1 VSLNQVDL
9 LLVVLIVLSAVTGY
23 RQGFLAGIAG
33 FVGFLGGAA
42 LARTFAP
49 GILSSYSIGLYKP
62 ILTILF
68 VLIIAGLAQGLFSSL
83 GARARASMGSGSLR
97 VADSM
102 GGSVLSGI
110 SVLLVAWFLAVAVVA
125 GPPTAL
131 TGKIRESVVLT
142 NLDDVMPAQGRTLF
156 SALRNTFD
164 ENFFPQVFA
173 GIATPELVPVAPP
186 DGTLGRSTV
195 AQGARDSVVE
205 VFGDASRC
213 KVTLTGSGF
222 AIGKDTV
229 MTNAHVVAGTDRVTV
244 RLGGT
249 ERERSATVVLFDPL
263 TDVAV
268 LKVDNLDADVL
279 EFASKPAS
287 RGDDAIVIGFPG
299 GGDFTAGAARIRDIQ
314 DARGADIYDKTSVV
328 REIYSLRAKVRPGN
342 SGGPL
347 LDERGRVLGM
357 IFAASIDDPASGY
370 ALTASAIAKDAVNG
384 SRATAPVSTGRCL

>member
-1 VSLNQVDL
+1 VSLNQVD
-9 LLVVLIVLSAVTGY
+9 VVLIALVALSALTGY

-33 FVGFLGGAA
+33 FIGFLGGAA
-42 LARTFAP
+42 LAMTFVP
-49 GILSSYSIGLYKP
+49 GLLNSFSVGPYKP
-62 ILTILF
+62 VITILL
-68 VLIIAGLAQGLFSSL
+68 VLVIAGLAQGLFSSL
-83 GARARASMGSGSLR
+83 GARARASMGSGSMQA
-97 VADSM
+97 ADSL

-110 SVLLVAWFLAVAVVA
+110 SVLLVAWFLAVAIVA
-125 GPPTAL
+125 GPPSAL
-131 TGKIRESVVLT
+131 TLKVRDSYLLT
-142 NLDDVMPAQGRTLF
+142 ELDSVMPAQGRTLF

-186 DGTLGRSTV
+186 DGTLERSAV
-195 AQGARDSVVE
+195 AQGARDSVIE
-205 VFGDASRC
+205 VFGDAPRC

-222 AIGKDTV
+222 AFGKDTV

-249 ERERSATVVLFDPL
+249 DRERGATVVLFDPR

-299 GGDFTAGAARIRDIQ
+299 GGAFTAGAARIRDIQ

-328 REIYSLRAKVRPGN
+328 REIYSLRAQVRPGN

-347 LDERGRVLGM
+347 LDQRGRVLGM

>member
-1 VSLNQVDL
+1 MSLNQVD
-9 LLVVLIVLSAVTGY
+9 VVLIALVALSALTGY

-33 FVGFLGGAA
+33 FIGFLGGAA
-42 LARTFAP
+42 LAMTFVP
-49 GILSSYSIGLYKP
+49 GILNSFSVGPYKP
-62 ILTILF
+62 VITILL
-68 VLIIAGLAQGLFSSL
+68 VLVIAGLAQGLFSSL
-83 GARARASMGSGSLR
+83 GARARAGMGSGSMR
-97 VADSM
+97 AADSL

-110 SVLLVAWFLAVAVVA
+110 SVLLVAWFLAVALVA
-125 GPPTAL
+125 GTPSAL
-131 TGKIRESVVLT
+131 TQKVRDSFLLT
-142 NLDDVMPAQGRTLF
+142 ELDSVMPAQGRTLF

-186 DGTLGRSTV
+186 NGTLAGSAV

-205 VFGDASRC
+205 VFGDAPRC

-249 ERERSATVVLFDPL
+249 ERERRATVVLFDPR

-299 GGDFTAGAARIRDIQ
+299 GGAFTAGAARIRDIQ

-328 REIYSLRAKVRPGN
+328 REIYSLRARVRPGN

-347 LDERGRVLGM
+347 LDQRGRVLGM
-357 IFAASIDDPASGY
+357 IFAASVDDPASGY
-370 ALTASAIAKDAVNG
+370 ALTASSIAKDAVNG